1 MKDLEK
7 LDFNIF
13 LIGFMGVGKSTVSK
27 ALQRM
32 FAMDVVE
39 MDEIIAKRNGIKA
52 RAYYCG
58 CNFDVAKTIKRAIDY
73 LTMAEDFKYAR
84 EVIG

>member
-1 MKDLEK
+1 MIDRTAKIKIIQLK
-7 LDFNIF
+7 
-13 LIGFMGVGKSTVSK
+13 
-27 ALQRM
+27 
-32 FAMDVVE
+32 DVV
-39 MDEIIAKRNGIKA
+39 IAKRNGISA

-58 CNFDVAKTIKRAIDY
+58 CDFDVANTIQRAIDY

>member
-1 MKDLEK
+1 MIDRTAKIKIIQLK
-7 LDFNIF
+7 
-13 LIGFMGVGKSTVSK
+13 
-27 ALQRM
+27 
-32 FAMDVVE
+32 DVV
-39 MDEIIAKRNGIKA
+39 IAKRNGTKA

-58 CNFDVAKTIKRAIDY
+58 CDFDVAKTIKRAIDY